1 MNYEG
6 QICRAPMER
15 ASFMLPVMVGCT
27 YNRCKFCDL
36 FKHLTYRELPLK
48 QIEEELKRVQSAGGD
63 PGKVFLG
70 DGNAF
75 SLSPDRLQ
83 EILEMLH
90 SYFPSCEAVNMD
102 ATVTSILSKSQED
115 LDRLYKAGVR
125 HLYIGIESGL
135 DDVLTFMEKDHG
147 LGEAYEA
154 IRRLKKAGLI
164 YDAHIMTGVA
174 GHGRGRENAE
184 ALAEFFNRTQ
194 PRHIVNFSLF
204 LHKDVSLYEEIKNGR
219 FVPADEL
226 ENLQEERRL
235 LELLEEAQE
244 IRYDG
249 LHDFLEIRVRGI
261 LPREKE
267 KMLEKLDRAI
277 AEEKGKG
284 IEAWVE
290 GMPVP

>member
-1 MNYEG
+1 
-6 QICRAPMER
+6 
-15 ASFMLPVMVGCT
+15 
-27 YNRCKFCDL
+27 
-36 FKHLTYRELPLK
+36 
-48 QIEEELKRVQSAGGD
+48 
-63 PGKVFLG
+63 
-70 DGNAF
+70 
-75 SLSPDRLQ
+75 
-83 EILEMLH
+83 
-90 SYFPSCEAVNMD
+90 MD

-147 LGEAYEA
+147 LEEAYEA

-204 LHKDVSLYEEIKNGR
+204 LHKDVSLYEEIKDGR

>member
-1 MNYEG
+1 M
-6 QICRAPMER
+6 Q
-15 ASFMLPVMVGCT
+15 
-27 YNRCKFCDL
+27 
-36 FKHLTYRELPLK
+36 
-48 QIEEELKRVQSAGGD
+48 
-63 PGKVFLG
+63 
-70 DGNAF
+70 
-75 SLSPDRLQ
+75 
-83 EILEMLH
+83 
-90 SYFPSCEAVNMD
+90 
-102 ATVTSILSKSQED
+102 
-115 LDRLYKAGVR
+115 
-125 HLYIGIESGL
+125 
-135 DDVLTFMEKDHG
+135 
-147 LGEAYEA
+147 
-154 IRRLKKAGLI
+154 RRW
-164 YDAHIMTGVA
+164 
-174 GHGRGRENAE
+174 RN
-184 ALAEFFNRTQ
+184 FFNRTQ

-267 KMLEKLDRAI
+267 KMLEKTGPGHCRG
-277 AEEKGKG
+277 EGKG

>member
-1 MNYEG
+1 
-6 QICRAPMER
+6 
-15 ASFMLPVMVGCT
+15 
-27 YNRCKFCDL
+27 
-36 FKHLTYRELPLK
+36 
-48 QIEEELKRVQSAGGD
+48 
-63 PGKVFLG
+63 
-70 DGNAF
+70 
-75 SLSPDRLQ
+75 
-83 EILEMLH
+83 
-90 SYFPSCEAVNMD
+90 MD

-147 LGEAYEA
+147 LEEAYEA

-267 KMLEKLDRAI
+267 RCWKNWTGPLQRRREKESRPGWRACRFR
-277 AEEKGKG
+277 KGDIKKSYG
-284 IEAWVE
+284 TMDFCILQLTGE
-290 GMPVP
+290 

>member
-1 MNYEG
+1 
-6 QICRAPMER
+6 
-15 ASFMLPVMVGCT
+15 MLYLLANLRECFGPL
-27 YNRCKFCDL
+27 RL
-36 FKHLTYRELPLK
+36 FEYVTFR
-48 QIEEELKRVQSAGGD
+48 SGGALITSMLL
-63 PGKVFLG
+63 VIFLG
-70 DGNAF
+70 
-75 SLSPDRLQ
+75 PW
-83 EILEMLH
+83 
-90 SYFPSCEAVNMD
+90 
-102 ATVTSILSKSQED
+102 T
-115 LDRLYKAGVR
+115 
-125 HLYIGIESGL
+125 
-135 DDVLTFMEKDHG
+135 
-147 LGEAYEA
+147 